1 MTKFSGGECCV
12 ITMTPR
18 ISSFVVLTASANF
31 KNFVK
36 IILIMMAFY
45 RLLLLEVVITRYKG
59 NIVISTVITRKQ
71 LVLQRAVDHDKSVI
85 SCYKDSDYQN
95 LTSYG

>member
-1 MTKFSGGECCV
+1 
-12 ITMTPR
+12 
-18 ISSFVVLTASANF
+18 
-31 KNFVK
+31 
-36 IILIMMAFY
+36 MMAFY

-95 LTSYG
+95 LTSYGWLCRDDYSQQKTLEKVIMKHNQWLSFRNAMFPL